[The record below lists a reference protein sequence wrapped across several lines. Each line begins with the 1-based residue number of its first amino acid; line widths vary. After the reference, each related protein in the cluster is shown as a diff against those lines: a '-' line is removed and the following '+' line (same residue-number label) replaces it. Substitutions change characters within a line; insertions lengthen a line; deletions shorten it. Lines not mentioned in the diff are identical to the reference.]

1 MKPVKRWIAALL
13 AVCMLLS
20 LTACKTNTLQIKDT
34 LTEFEYACHNLDL
47 KAMLK
52 CIDPDISDT
61 IRLGLSAV
69 GALTGKDTDDLLD
82 MAVEAV
88 FGADYDPEE
97 FLSRITVTEPKVK
110 IKKKNATVDCKIGF
124 ELGGDTF
131 QKGAIIRMRKVED
144 QWYIS
149 GIEMKDDLDE

>member
-1 MKPVKRWIAALL
+1 MKLGKRWVAAML
-13 AVCMLLS
+13 AVCMLLP
-20 LTACKTNTLQIKDT
+20 LTACKTNVSQIKDT

-52 CIDPDISDT
+52 CIDPEISDP
-61 IRLGLSAV
+61 IRLALSAF
-69 GALTGKDTDDLLD
+69 GAVTGKDTDDLLD
-82 MAVEAV
+82 MAVESV

-97 FLSRITVTEPKVK
+97 FLSRISVTDPKLK

-131 QKGAIIRMRKVED
+131 EKGAVIRLRKVED
-144 QWYIS
+144 KWYIS
-149 GIEMKDDLDE
+149 GIELKDDLDE